1 MKILSR
7 KLTAIVMLAIF
18 AVSAFAIGFVSMVYK
33 PAIAESTGFTITN
46 LEDIIDSPDDI
57 TWRLNRQNC
66 YDTVTNASTGLYG
79 QSRILYSSSRKNPIN
94 TLNQYNTTA
103 DIVVNWGLFTNK
115 GTEEDKKMFTYS
127 YGGTTTKEHQYNV
140 NKYDGNLSFF
150 STDSVEQVVWFNNTS
165 GELGKN
171 AVISFRTNFERE
183 IRLLMRGK
191 ETTPYINGKTFGQ
204 YTILLTDTDAKI
216 YKGDS
221 STSGNTALASYSI
234 SGVKTGDE
242 LAITYGAYDV
252 YDTDGKTA
260 IGTNIYLDIYNNTTK
275 ASIVNEQV
283 YEGALDDSTNTAFY
297 MGIYLQKQN
306 WSTKNAIS
314 IGGVNEPL
322 IFEDNKDINLQV
334 ESSQVK
340 TLEDVTLPT
349 GYNFVSSLQTVV
361 DGTKSYDAK
370 YTTEYYG
377 VKKEINCKVTVICKT
392 NIEDTINSTADML
405 YTTSTEFDIQEANQ
419 LYMQE
424 HSWGTG
430 VYGKYITKGDGS
442 TTTVT
447 YPKGAADGYFYG
459 DYERIFS
466 DDGKTITST
475 VPYNAN
481 DYDGNISVFSSM
493 RANDSA
499 SVDFNA
505 NGKNSI
511 ISFRTNFETNRRM
524 IMYARTEA
532 RNTNMI
538 RSNTNSYYVYFDY
551 KSFGFY
557 FDNSSFLTVSYS
569 DLLTKAQLINPN
581 AGLTSLF
588 TNGESIIITYGVY
601 DTYNEL
607 NEVNGT
613 YMYLHIL
620 NSNGYVIVDETVDVT
635 DKEKTVNE
643 PRAQNYIGLQTNL
656 AGGTYYQGSIL
667 PVTIAGVNQPLLGY
681 DYAIAEELS
690 ADNVGKSVSTLTLKE
705 GYTIA
710 DATQVLTVGENK
722 VKVNYTGEYY
732 GSTKTVSAIVT
743 VNVKANNVTIKDM
756 AGADIQTAQ
765 VGSSFTLPTL
775 DRAKMFVAYKAQDGK
790 LYKQGETV
798 EVSSDCSFTLT
809 EVDVSVL
816 EKIEIRLSTVDNRF
830 GGLRFTAKILT
841 ADLDKLA
848 ESEMTVKS
856 LIVPAGIE
864 DFSGAQELVNTFED
878 GDYTYAYFTV
888 TNLNY
893 YNFNRQF
900 TGSLIIDVPYESG
913 NDYAVSNVVS
923 GSAYDIASELLAQNV
938 EARANGQA
946 LFNGTA
952 EEIISSYAYGVIDLT
967 YIENT
972 LSYSNTLSNAW
983 FELNGVENESVE
995 DGVYSATVKVNV
1007 LEGANGFITDDNYS
1021 APVIVRVGDGYK
1033 VAVVSARTLES
1044 GVLSLNIQVKIA

>member
-33 PAIAESTGFTITN
+33 PAIADQSLLPSNTVYKNI
-46 LEDIIDSPDDI
+46 EDIIDDLAVSNVRVWD
-57 TWRLNRQNC
+57 RLH
-66 YDTVTNASTGLYG
+66 VS
-79 QSRILYSSSRKNPIN
+79 
-94 TLNQYNTTA
+94 
-103 DIVVNWGLFTNK
+103 
-115 GTEEDKKMFTYS
+115 GT
-127 YGGTTTKEHQYNV
+127 GGTAINMK
-140 NKYDGNLSFF
+140 
-150 STDSVEQVVWFNNTS
+150 S
-165 GELGKN
+165 GSELNG
-171 AVISFRTNFERE
+171 
-183 IRLLMRGK
+183 
-191 ETTPYINGKTFGQ
+191 INQ
-204 YTILLTDTDAKI
+204 I
-216 YKGDS
+216 
-221 STSGNTALASYSI
+221 
-234 SGVKTGDE
+234 
-242 LAITYGAYDV
+242 
-252 YDTDGKTA
+252 
-260 IGTNIYLDIYNNTTK
+260 
-275 ASIVNEQV
+275 
-283 YEGALDDSTNTAFY
+283 YEGAYNRTA
-297 MGIYLQKQN
+297 
-306 WSTKNAIS
+306 
-314 IGGVNEPL
+314 
-322 IFEDNKDINLQV
+322 
-334 ESSQVK
+334 
-340 TLEDVTLPT
+340 
-349 GYNFVSSLQTVV
+349 
-361 DGTKSYDAK
+361 
-370 YTTEYYG
+370 
-377 VKKEINCKVTVICKT
+377 
-392 NIEDTINSTADML
+392 L
-405 YTTSTEFDIQEANQ
+405 YTVAQRETDKCNYTK
-419 LYMQE
+419 
-424 HSWGTG
+424 TG
-430 VYGKYITKGDGS
+430 VSEDS
-442 TTTVT
+442 NMNV
-447 YPKGAADGYFYG
+447 
-459 DYERIFS
+459 
-466 DDGKTITST
+466 
-475 VPYNAN
+475 
-481 DYDGNISVFSSM
+481 YDGNISVYSATKDKSTYNITRLYFQGKYDSFDIPQMLTLRLQYFAGTSYTFYERTANNENGAGHIFNLSADGSIVLGRKNNTNTYTVDELLATVQQTNPTATALYEDGDSLIITFGTYLTGTSTEDGNTNYYLKIYNETKGYVSVEVQVAKDYYRSTQSYCAIWVQSPDYTARRINIAGVNEPILNPIKKTLTINTDLDNVQSLADVKLPENYTFSQPETVVNGLTSAIAQFDYYGKKTDCVVNVAESEAIEDLIDGIDNISW
-493 RANDSA
+493 RINRTNVSGENIEGTRYKYENNLNSLHYYTNPAGTTKFAWALYTTDEVANTNVEYTKNSTSELA
-499 SVDFNA
+499 TENININA
-505 NGKNSI
+505 NKYAGNF
-511 ISFRTNFETNRRM
+511 SFFSTETQECMLYFYNDDANARNRIVSLRTNFENNSALIMRASVTNTANLETTDASYS
-524 IMYARTEA
+524 IELIPTSATICKGDSVASTNALQKYIF
-532 RNTNMI
+532 NTPIEFNDELI
-538 RSNTNSYYVYFDY
+538 LTYGAYDIDQNTYVYVNIY
-551 KSFGFY
+551 
-557 FDNSSFLTVSYS
+557 NV
-569 DLLTKAQLINPN
+569 TKGCQ
-581 AGLTSLF
+581 
-588 TNGESIIITYGVY
+588 
-601 DTYNEL
+601 
-607 NEVNGT
+607 
-613 YMYLHIL
+613 
-620 NSNGYVIVDETVDVT
+620 VIDETYIDALDTAEKETYTVAYRLSPQFQTADKNVT
-635 DKEKTVNE
+635 
-643 PRAQNYIGLQTNL
+643 
-656 AGGTYYQGSIL
+656 

-690 ADNVGKSVSTLTLKE
+690 ADNVGKSVSTLTLKD
-705 GYTIA
+705 GYAIA

-809 EVDVSVL
+809 EVDVLVL

-848 ESEMTVKS
+848 GSEMTVKS

-900 TGSLIIDVPYESG
+900 TGSLIIYVPYESG

-952 EEIISSYAYGVIDLT
+952 EEIISRYAYGVIDLT

>member
-33 PAIAESTGFTITN
+33 PAIAESTESSLLPSNITN
-46 LEDIIDSPDDI
+46 VNIEDLGLDLTKPIANGGLQYAHTIEASQQSTLNGSDI
-57 TWRLNRQNC
+57 VFS
-66 YDTVTNASTGLYG
+66 D
-79 QSRILYSSSRKNPIN
+79 
-94 TLNQYNTTA
+94 TLNQDKLNTLDGKFTA
-103 DIVVNWGLFTNK
+103 GGKI
-115 GTEEDKKMFTYS
+115 
-127 YGGTTTKEHQYNV
+127 YGVYTTKQKDTDLHGSNISNT
-140 NKYDGNLSFF
+140 NKYDGNLSIYTESITQKVFCRNRIAFRLGNAGEVALTFRLFYQEGYEYNFF
-150 STDSVEQVVWFNNTS
+150 ENIAGIGNLNQYYLFKIATDGAISVGIPSETAGTYTVESLLTTLKQTNENATTLYDNGDDLLITCGSFHTGTEEEGNQKTNYYFKIVNVTKGYTSVEILQEGTYKKYS
-165 GELGKN
+165 N
-171 AVISFRTNFERE
+171 A
-183 IRLLMRGK
+183 
-191 ETTPYINGKTFGQ
+191 YFGIDF
-204 YTILLTDTDAKI
+204 Y
-216 YKGDS
+216 G
-221 STSGNTALASYSI
+221 I
-234 SGVKTGDE
+234 SGK
-242 LAITYGAYDV
+242 
-252 YDTDGKTA
+252 
-260 IGTNIYLDIYNNTTK
+260 
-275 ASIVNEQV
+275 
-283 YEGALDDSTNTAFY
+283 
-297 MGIYLQKQN
+297 YLQFN
-306 WSTKNAIS
+306 L
-314 IGGVNEPL
+314 GGVNRPL
-322 IFEDNKDINLQV
+322 FTPIEKNITVNVDSDDIQTL
-334 ESSQVK
+334 SDVK
-340 TLEDVTLPT
+340 LPN
-349 GYNFVSSLQTVV
+349 GYTFKQTQTSI
-361 DGTKSYDAK
+361 DGLTSAMAEFD
-370 YTTEYYG
+370 YYG
-377 VKKEINCKVTVICKT
+377 QKTDCRVIFVKDNDIT
-392 NIEDTINSTADML
+392 NIEDKIQKQEDLRFSLSTD
-405 YTTSTEFDIQEANQ
+405 YNIQNINQ
-419 LYMQE
+419 LE
-424 HSWGTG
+424 TKECTWGTDI
-430 VYGKYITKGDGS
+430 YGKYTTVSDKA

-447 YPKGAADGYFYG
+447 FPKISRDAHIYG
-459 DYERIFS
+459 DYDKIVSE
-466 DDGKTITST
+466 DGKTITAT
-475 VPYNAN
+475 IPYNAN
-481 DYDGNISVFSSM
+481 DYTGNISVFAVSK
-493 RANDSA
+493 AQTSA

-505 NGKNSI
+505 GGKNSVV
-511 ISFRTNFETNRRM
+511 SFRTNFETNRRM

-538 RSNTNSYYVYFDY
+538 RSVANNYYVYFDY
-551 KSFGFY
+551 TTFDIY
-557 FDNSSFLTVSYS
+557 FNQSNILSLSHGH
-569 DLLTKAQLINPN
+569 LLAKAQIRNPN
-581 AGLTSLF
+581 AGLTSLIN
-588 TNGESIIITYGVY
+588 NGENIIITYGVY

-607 NEVNGT
+607 NEVDGT
-613 YMYLHIL
+613 YLYFHIV
-620 NSNGYVIVDETVDVT
+620 NSNGYVVVDETIDVT
-635 DKEKTVNE
+635 EQEKTVNE
-643 PRAQNYIGLQTNL
+643 PRVQNYIGIQTTL
-656 AGGTYYQGSIL
+656 AGGDYYQGSIL

-690 ADNVGKSVSTLTLKE
+690 ADNVGKSVSTLTLKD
-705 GYTIA
+705 GYAIA

-848 ESEMTVKS
+848 GSEMTVKS

-864 DFSGAQELVNTFED
+864 DFSGAQELANTFED

-952 EEIISSYAYGVIDLT
+952 EEIISRYAYGVIDLT
-967 YIENT
+967 YTENT